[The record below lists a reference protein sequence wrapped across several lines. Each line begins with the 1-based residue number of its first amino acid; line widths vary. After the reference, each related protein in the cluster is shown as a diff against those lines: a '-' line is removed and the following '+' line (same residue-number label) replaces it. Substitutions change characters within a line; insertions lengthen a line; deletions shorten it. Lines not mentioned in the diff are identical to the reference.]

1 MSVVGRES
9 TSEPAEALQEEEGV
23 FGRTWCQLGGRDL
36 LLAGMGVCIS
46 TFGNQTHFRAK
57 NLFVQN
63 RPSILRSIM
72 WRS

>member
-1 MSVVGRES
+1 MSVLGGGS

-23 FGRTWCQLGGRDL
+23 FEQTWCQQGGRDL
-36 LLAGMGVCIS
+36 LLAGMRVCIS
-46 TFGNQTHFRAK
+46 TVGNQTHFRVT

-63 RPSILRSIM
+63 HSSILRSIM